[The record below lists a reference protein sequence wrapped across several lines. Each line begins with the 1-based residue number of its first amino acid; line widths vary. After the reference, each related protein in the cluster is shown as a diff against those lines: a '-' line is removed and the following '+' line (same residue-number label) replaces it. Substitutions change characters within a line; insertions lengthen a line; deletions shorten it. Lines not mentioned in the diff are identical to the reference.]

1 MRLLSPM
8 PALALLG
15 ASLASLAALPAL
27 ADTTSQI
34 SFAGTDTYCSAT
46 GSSTCTAGAINFTYM
61 YPVAPGTAT
70 GIFSSFVGSTPAFNN
85 FNYLSTA
92 APFTLLTDTYNG
104 STLTF
109 TITSDNYTTMSGLEV
124 TGSGFYTLA
133 NGSTS
138 TEIDGG
144 NFDLTTQ
151 GATGSTVTFSD
162 TNTVAAT
169 PEPSSI
175 ALLGTGMLGLAGIVK
190 RRFA

>member
-1 MRLLSPM
+1 MRLLSSM
-8 PALALLG
+8 PALALIG
-15 ASLASLAALPAL
+15 ASLAALPAL

-70 GIFSSFVGSTPAFNN
+70 GIFSSFVGSTPTFNS
-85 FNYLSTA
+85 FNYLSTTT
-92 APFTLLTDTYNG
+92 PFTLLTDTYDG

-109 TITSDNYTTMSGLEV
+109 TITSDTYSSMNSGLEV
-124 TGSGFYTLA
+124 SGSGFYTLA
-133 NGSTS
+133 SGSTS
-138 TEIDGG
+138 TTIDGG

-190 RRFA
+190 RRLA